1 MRIAQIIHGFLPENS
16 AGSELYVYYLS
27 KELAKRHSL
36 SIFSRIADRAFAEYA
51 VVADTFD
58 GLPVFKIN
66 NTFRECDSF
75 QKTYRNDIIDKK
87 FGEFLDLVRPDVV
100 HFHHVT
106 CLSTNLVRV
115 AKERRLPVV
124 FTLHDFW
131 LICQR
136 GQLVKRD
143 LALCQGPQPHECARC
158 LADQLSIRG
167 GHQKVS
173 QIYQKTKN
181 VIGKELSR
189 MKGFVKRLYLLQAK
203 LFFMSQRRAINQIHE
218 RTRHINEI
226 CALVDLFV
234 SPSQFLRAKFMEYG
248 IPPGKI
254 LFSKNGHQ
262 VSHFSAFEKR
272 KSDRVRFGYVGTLI
286 PTKGAH
292 VLIEAFNGVRSGEA
306 ELKVYGRF
314 LPYGGFEDYPDLLP
328 RLVRNE
334 RIRFL
339 GEYQHSQISDIMAE
353 IDVLVV
359 PSIWH
364 ENSPLTIHE
373 AFLAKTP
380 VIASNIGGMAE
391 LVQDGVNGLLFKVG
405 DIADLRKK
413 ITMIVQ
419 HPDLISKLSANI
431 GPVKTIEE
439 NAVEVEKIYQDLIAQ
454 FRAVC

>member
-1 MRIAQIIHGFLPENS
+1 
-16 AGSELYVYYLS
+16 
-27 KELAKRHSL
+27 
-36 SIFSRIADRAFAEYA
+36 
-51 VVADTFD
+51 
-58 GLPVFKIN
+58 
-66 NTFRECDSF
+66 
-75 QKTYRNDIIDKK
+75 
-87 FGEFLDLVRPDVV
+87 
-100 HFHHVT
+100 
-106 CLSTNLVRV
+106 
-115 AKERRLPVV
+115 
-124 FTLHDFW
+124 
-131 LICQR
+131 
-136 GQLVKRD
+136 
-143 LALCQGPQPHECARC
+143 
-158 LADQLSIRG
+158 
-167 GHQKVS
+167 
-173 QIYQKTKN
+173 
-181 VIGKELSR
+181 
-189 MKGFVKRLYLLQAK
+189 
-203 LFFMSQRRAINQIHE
+203 
-218 RTRHINEI
+218 
-226 CALVDLFV
+226 
-234 SPSQFLRAKFMEYG
+234 MEYG

-439 NAVEVEKIYQDLIAQ
+439 TAVEVEKIYQDLIAQ